1 MKVNENL
8 RNAIF
13 EVIDNQIN
21 ANEPAET
28 AITLN
33 RLMNAGYS
41 EFEAKQLIGQALAV
55 ELFHVMKEKLPFNEE
70 RYTNNLKNLPKEP
83 TDKSISL

>member
-21 ANEPAET
+21 DNNPAET
-28 AITLN
+28 ALTLK
-33 RLMNAGYS
+33 RLKDEGHS
-41 EFEAKQLIGQALAV
+41 EFEAKQLIGQAVAV
-55 ELFHVMKEKLPFNEE
+55 ELFCVMKKNAPFNEA
-70 RYTNNLKNLPKEP
+70 RYIKNLKNLPKEP
-83 TDKSISL
+83 VET

>member
-21 ANEPAET
+21 DNNPAET
-28 AITLN
+28 ALTLK
-33 RLMNAGYS
+33 RLIDEGHS
-41 EFEAKQLIGQALAV
+41 EFEARQLIGQAVAV
-55 ELFHVMKEKLPFNEE
+55 ELFCVMKKKLPFNES
-70 RYTNNLKNLPKEP
+70 RYIKNLINLPKEP
-83 TDKSISL
+83 VET

>member
-21 ANEPAET
+21 DNNPAET
-28 AITLN
+28 ALTLK
-33 RLMNAGYS
+33 RLKDEGHS
-41 EFEAKQLIGQALAV
+41 EFEARQLIGQAVAV
-55 ELFHVMKEKLPFNEE
+55 ELFCVMKKKLPFNES
-70 RYTNNLKNLPKEP
+70 RYIKNLINLPKEP
-83 TDKSISL
+83 VET

>member
-21 ANEPAET
+21 ENNPAET
-28 AITLN
+28 ALTLK
-33 RLMNAGYS
+33 RLKDEGHS
-41 EFEAKQLIGQALAV
+41 EFEARQLIGQAVAV
-55 ELFHVMKEKLPFNEE
+55 ELFCVMKKKIPFNEA
-70 RYTNNLKNLPKEP
+70 RYIKNLKNLPKEP
-83 TDKSISL
+83 VET

>member
-21 ANEPAET
+21 DNNPAET
-28 AITLN
+28 ALTLK
-33 RLMNAGYS
+33 RLRDEGHS
-41 EFEAKQLIGQALAV
+41 EFEARQLIGQAVAV
-55 ELFHVMKEKLPFNEE
+55 ELFCVMKKKIPFNEA
-70 RYTNNLKNLPKEP
+70 RYIKNLKNLPKEP
-83 TDKSISL
+83 VET

>member
-21 ANEPAET
+21 DNNPAET
-28 AITLN
+28 AITLK
-33 RLMNAGYS
+33 RLRDEGYS
-41 EFEAKQLIGQALAV
+41 EFEPKQLIGQAVSV
-55 ELFHVMKEKLPFNEE
+55 ELFYVMKRNVSFNEA
-70 RYTNNLKNLPKEP
+70 RYIKNLKNLPKEP
-83 TDKSISL
+83 V

>member
-21 ANEPAET
+21 DNNPPET
-28 AITLN
+28 ATTLE
-33 RLMNAGYS
+33 RLMDEGYS
-41 EFEAKQLIGQALAV
+41 DFEARQLIGQAIAV
-55 ELFHVMKEKLPFNEE
+55 ELFFVMKEKVPFNEA
-70 RYTNNLKNLPKEP
+70 RYIKNLRNLPKEP
-83 TDKSISL
+83 VET

>member
-21 ANEPAET
+21 DNNPAET
-28 AITLN
+28 ALTLK
-33 RLMNAGYS
+33 RLRDEGHS
-41 EFEAKQLIGQALAV
+41 EFEAKQFIGQAVAV
-55 ELFHVMKEKLPFNEE
+55 ELFYVMKKKIPFNEA
-70 RYTNNLKNLPKEP
+70 RYIKNLKKLPKEP
-83 TDKSISL
+83 VET

>member
-21 ANEPAET
+21 DNNPAET
-28 AITLN
+28 AITLK
-33 RLMNAGYS
+33 RLRDEGYS
-41 EFEAKQLIGQALAV
+41 EFEAKQLIGQAVAV
-55 ELFHVMKEKLPFNEE
+55 ELFYAMKKKAPFNEA
-70 RYTNNLKNLPKEP
+70 RYTKNLKNLPREP
-83 TDKSISL
+83 DET